1 MAGYVD
7 LHCHWVPGID
17 DGVRSADEGV
27 ELLRRLRA
35 AGFEHVVAT
44 PHMRPGMFP
53 NDRSSIEAAY
63 QTMAAR
69 VAQETAMPSVGLGS
83 EHYLDDEVF
92 ARLVRGEGIA
102 YPGGHAILV
111 ELHADIFPLHLDER
125 MRDLRRA
132 GLRPVLAHPERY
144 RKIWSDVS
152 VLDDLLAVGVLLLL
166 DVASLAGKYGS
177 KPQKTAES
185 LLREGYYYAA
195 CSDAHRPDDVASVQ
209 AGIER
214 LGRLAGQEDASYL
227 LSEGPRSILDGRLP
241 S

>member
-1 MAGYVD
+1 MTGYVD
-7 LHCHWVPGID
+7 LHSHWVPGID
-17 DGVRSADEGV
+17 DGARSPEEGL

-53 NDRSSIEAAY
+53 NDRPTIEAAY
-63 QTMAAR
+63 GAMAAR
-69 VAQETAMPSVGLGS
+69 VAVESGMPSVGLGS

-111 ELHADIFPLHLDER
+111 ELHAEIFPVHLAER
-125 MRDLRRA
+125 MRDLVRA

-144 RKIWSDVS
+144 RKVWAEAS
-152 VLDDLLAVGVLLLL
+152 VLDDLLGVGALLLL

-177 KPQKTAES
+177 KPQKSAEE

-195 CSDAHRPDDVASVQ
+195 CSDAHRPDDVEAVV

-214 LGRLAGQEDASYL
+214 LRRLAGREDAAYL